1 MTDDDDGA
9 AVFLIEARELQS
21 AIERNLLDLS
31 EAPGDRALID
41 ALFRD
46 IHTLKGSGA
55 MFGHVDLAHFLH
67 GFETAF
73 EALRAPGRTASD
85 ALINV
90 ALRACDQITAL
101 LDDPAAARAGNASL
115 IESLDA
121 ALGGGGAASGPH
133 PASAQATPAVAPA
146 EDGWRISFSL
156 GPTALGLGVNVPAL
170 LGELKDLAPD
180 AVRIACETGALP
192 GLDALDPACPPFVWT
207 VEIAADLD
215 PARIDEVFLFL
226 RDDLVLEVTSLA
238 EAAAP
243 DSVAETPQQTVAS
256 AEPRPSDLPPADV
269 PAEPAPATATRQRER
284 STMRVATER
293 LDEIMDRVGELVI
306 AESRLHDLSM
316 ALQSPALMAV
326 AEDIRRLTSGM
337 RETTMSIRMLP
348 IGNLFSR
355 FRRLVHDLSDQLAK
369 PIDFVTAGGETE
381 LDKTVIE
388 LLNDPLVH
396 ILRNAADHG
405 IEDGGARAATGKPR
419 QGTITLSA
427 THAGAEVH
435 IRIHDD
441 GRGLD
446 DGQLRAKAIERGL
459 LPANSQVTGPEL
471 YRLIFEPG
479 FSTAPAVTEL
489 SGRGVGMDVVRSV
502 VQGLRG
508 QIDVDSEPGHGT
520 TVTLRLPLTLA
531 ITDGLLV
538 EVGGERYSIPVAAVE
553 ECVELPP
560 DLALGAG
567 RSNFLNIRGDL
578 VPFLRLADVFETPG
592 LRPDFQKVV
601 IVAGSHGRIGLVVD
615 RIVANAQTVIKQ
627 LSCIHA
633 GLKAFSGAT
642 ILGDG
647 TVALILD
654 VGHLIALGTAIEDRA
669 RKRKGAA

>member
-1 MTDDDDGA
+1 MDDDDGA
-9 AVFLIEARELQS
+9 AVFLIEARELQG

-31 EAPGDRALID
+31 AAPGDRALID

-101 LDDPAAARAGNASL
+101 LDDAAAARAGNASIL
-115 IESLDA
+115 EALDV
-121 ALGGGGAASGPH
+121 ALGGAA
-133 PASAQATPAVAPA
+133 PAADPPADTSPAMPAAAPA
-146 EDGWRISFSL
+146 EEGWRISFSL

-170 LGELKDLAPD
+170 LAELTDLAPD
-180 AVRIACETGALP
+180 AVRITCEAAALP
-192 GLDALDPACPPFVWT
+192 ALDALDPACPPFAWT
-207 VEIAADLD
+207 VEIAAALD
-215 PARIDEVFLFL
+215 RARIDEVFLFL
-226 RDDLVLEVTSLA
+226 RDDLVLDVTPLSGPDA
-238 EAAAP
+238 GSAPDRVPETPPQTVSAAP
-243 DSVAETPQQTVAS
+243 PGAS
-256 AEPRPSDLPPADV
+256 ADA
-269 PAEPAPATATRQRER
+269 PAEPVPGTATRQRER

-369 PIDFVTAGGETE
+369 PIDFVTTGGETE

-405 IEDGGARAATGKPR
+405 IEDGTARTAVGKPR

-435 IRIHDD
+435 IRIRDD

-446 DGQLRAKAIERGL
+446 AGKLRAKAIERGL
-459 LPANSQVTGPEL
+459 LPANSQATGPEL
-471 YRLIFEPG
+471 FRLIFEPG

-567 RSNFLNIRGDL
+567 RSNFLNVRGDL
-578 VPFLRLADVFETPG
+578 VPFLRLAEVFETPG
-592 LRPDFQKVV
+592 PRPDFQKVV